1 VFFVKN
7 IKESKKIEG
16 LQELILDTQQ
26 DNRGQIW
33 PLHSKCDF
41 LPDFVEDKISIST
54 KNVLRGLHGDA
65 DTSKLITCLY
75 GKIQLAVIDLR
86 KRSKTYLNCQ
96 TFILD
101 EKTPRSIFVPK
112 GCVNGHLCLSE
123 KCIFYYKWSKKY
135 SGAENQITIKYN
147 DKSANIEWLT
157 DNPILSDRDR
167 AGIKLEG
174 VYL

>member
-1 VFFVKN
+1 VFFIKN
-7 IKESKKIEG
+7 IKHSKEILG
-16 LQELILDTQQ
+16 LQELELDTQQ

-33 PLHSKCDF
+33 PLYSKYDF

-54 KNVLRGLHGDA
+54 KDVLRGLHGDA
-65 DTSKLITCLY
+65 DTDKLITCLH

-86 KRSKTYLNCQ
+86 KHSETYLNCQ

-101 EKTPRSIFVPK
+101 EEVPRSVFVPK

-135 SGAENQITIKYN
+135 LGAEKQITIKYN
-147 DKSANIEWLT
+147 DKSANIKWLT

-167 AGIKLEG
+167 GGIKLEG